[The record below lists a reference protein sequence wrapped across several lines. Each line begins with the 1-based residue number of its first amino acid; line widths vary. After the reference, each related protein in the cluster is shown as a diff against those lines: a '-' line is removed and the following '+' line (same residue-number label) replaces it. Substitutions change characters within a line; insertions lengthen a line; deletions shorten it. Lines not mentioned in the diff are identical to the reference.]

1 MCRMSELTSIRFVL
15 PALGLGE
22 SFFGVSYGSPDTREA
37 FAALG
42 FVDRQMDYFAARSAP
57 MGAVPV
63 EVAIPASFGF
73 NPCKGRRYIPAAWEL
88 ASPEQILDVQR
99 GAVDAAL
106 TRLLGDW
113 ISSPDAKELAATTRS
128 VAEGCDYVG
137 RQLTAGLASLPWPDE
152 PHMVIWHAFT
162 ILRELRGDSHIAVL
176 VAHGFDG
183 CDCHPMMLAASAG
196 GCECHQ
202 AFGRYAARDLVNMPP
217 DPSQGADREWPI
229 VDKQRAVERL
239 RDRGLLN
246 DDFSISPAGMEL
258 HLEMERETDL
268 ASARACARQLD
279 DAEVERVAE
288 LLEQPAQLIRPG
300 LTIGR

>member
-1 MCRMSELTSIRFVL
+1 MCRMTELTSTRFVL

-22 SFFGVSYGSPDTREA
+22 AFFGVSYGSPDTREA
-37 FAALG
+37 FAQMG

-63 EVAIPASFGF
+63 EVAISGAFGF
-73 NPCKGRRYIPAAWEL
+73 HPDKVRRYIPAAWEL
-88 ASPEQILDVQR
+88 ATPEQILDTQR
-99 GAVDAAL
+99 QAVDVAL

-113 ISSPDAKELAATTRS
+113 ISSPDAKEIAATTRS
-128 VAEGCDYVG
+128 VAEHCDIVG

-162 ILRELRGDSHIAVL
+162 ILREFRGDSHNAVL
-176 VAHGFDG
+176 VANGFDG
-183 CDCHPMMLAASAG
+183 CDCHLMMFAASAG

-217 DPSQGADREWPI
+217 DPTQGADREWPI
-229 VDKQRAVERL
+229 ADKRRAVERL

-258 HLEMERETDL
+258 HLAMERETDV

-279 DAEVERVAE
+279 DEKVERVAE
-288 LLEQPAQLIRPG
+288 LMEQPAQLIRPG